1 MTTCA
6 TERQLVALA
15 TGDGDA
21 ATRAHAAA
29 CAACAARLAALER
42 DLSLLRAALAG
53 APATVR
59 TRRAFWVPAVATATM
74 AAALLLF
81 ALPVARTAAPVG
93 VAAGEPTAELGEAL
107 ASALFVYPALA
118 GAEAD
123 SDASD
128 LAVALGG
135 GALCDGDDCDPEVLP
150 ANF

>member
-59 TRRAFWVPAVATATM
+59 ARRRFWLPAVATATM

-81 ALPVARTAAPVG
+81 TLPAARTAPVA
-93 VAAGEPTAELGEAL
+93 AAGEPAAELGEAL
-107 ASALFVYPALA
+107 ASALFADPALALA
-118 GAEAD
+118 GADAD
-123 SDASD
+123 SDASA

>member
-6 TERQLVALA
+6 SERQLVELA

-29 CAACAARLAALER
+29 CAACAARLAALEG

-53 APATVR
+53 APASAR
-59 TRRAFWVPAVATATM
+59 TRRGFWVPAVATATM

-81 ALPVARTAAPVG
+81 TLPATRPAGPVG
-93 VAAGEPTAELGEAL
+93 GAGGEPTADLGEAL
-107 ASALFVYPALA
+107 ASALFADPALA

-135 GALCDGDDCDPEVLP
+135 GALCDGDDCDAEVLP